1 MAAVH
6 RKLTAASL
14 IAPSIR
20 SVPLT
25 PTPRARRA
33 AQATALIALTA
44 GALLTV
50 TTLAAP
56 AQAATAPSSAA
67 SAVTPPTAAA
77 PTVAAK
83 GALLVDDATGAT
95 VFAKDADTGR
105 RMASTTKIMTAAV
118 VLDAR
123 NLDLDREVTVEQ
135 AYRDYVAANGTS
147 TADLRTGDRLT
158 VRQLLYATMLP
169 SGSDAAYA
177 LADTYGTGATREA
190 RTASFIARMN
200 AKAAELGLA
209 DTVFASFD
217 GIGTDTT
224 TPRDLA
230 KLAQHAMDNATFR
243 TIVKATSYKST
254 APAANG
260 GTRTY
265 TWYNTNQLLGS
276 YAGVIGIKT
285 GTSTPAG
292 LCLVFAATRGDKTV
306 VGVVLNSTN
315 QYADAA
321 ALLDYGFGT
330 STAKTMKLR
339 QLPAGAQRD

>member
-1 MAAVH
+1 M
-6 RKLTAASL
+6 TTS
-14 IAPSIR
+14 
-20 SVPLT
+20 
-25 PTPRARRA
+25 PRARCA

-56 AQAATAPSSAA
+56 AQAAPAQAATAPSSTASAATA
-67 SAVTPPTAAA
+67 SAVPPPSVAA
-77 PTVAAK
+77 PAVAAK

-118 VLDAR
+118 VLGAR

-230 KLAQHAMDNATFR
+230 KLARHAMDNATFR
-243 TIVKATSYKST
+243 TIVQATSYKST

-292 LCLVFAATRGDKTV
+292 LCLVFAATRGDQMV

>member
-1 MAAVH
+1 M
-6 RKLTAASL
+6 ASL
-14 IAPSIR
+14 IR

-25 PTPRARRA
+25 TSPRALRA
-33 AQATALIALTA
+33 AHTTALITLTA

-56 AQAATAPSSAA
+56 ARAATPPAVASSVTSPSQA
-67 SAVTPPTAAA
+67 AAA
-77 PTVAAK
+77 PIVAAK
-83 GALLVDDATGAT
+83 GALLVDDASGAT
-95 VFAKDADTGR
+95 VFEKDADTGR
-105 RMASTTKIMTAAV
+105 RMASTTKITTAAI

-123 NLDLDREVTVEQ
+123 NLDLDREVTVQQ

-190 RTASFIARMN
+190 RTASFIAKMN
-200 AKAAELGLA
+200 TKAAELGLA

-243 TIVKATSYKST
+243 TIVKATSHKST

-276 YAGVIGIKT
+276 YEGVTGIKT

>member
-1 MAAVH
+1 M
-6 RKLTAASL
+6 TTS
-14 IAPSIR
+14 
-20 SVPLT
+20 
-25 PTPRARRA
+25 PRARRA
-33 AQATALIALTA
+33 AHATALIALTA

-50 TTLAAP
+50 TTLAGP
-56 AQAATAPSSAA
+56 AQAATAPSAAASAATA
-67 SAVTPPTAAA
+67 SAVTSPAA
-77 PTVAAK
+77 PAPAVAAK
-83 GALLVDDATGAT
+83 GALLVDDETGAT

-123 NLDLDREVTVEQ
+123 NLDLDREVTVQQ

-177 LADTYGTGATREA
+177 LADTYGTGATSEA

-243 TIVKATSYKST
+243 TIVKATSYKTT
-254 APAANG
+254 APATNG

-276 YAGVIGIKT
+276 YAGVIGVKT

-330 STAKTMKLR
+330 STAKTLKLR

>member
-1 MAAVH
+1 M
-6 RKLTAASL
+6 TTS
-14 IAPSIR
+14 
-20 SVPLT
+20 
-25 PTPRARRA
+25 PRALRA
-33 AQATALIALTA
+33 AHTTALITLTA

-56 AQAATAPSSAA
+56 AQAATPPAAA
-67 SAVTPPTAAA
+67 SAVTSQAVAA
-77 PTVAAK
+77 PVAPAPAVAAK
-83 GALLVDDATGAT
+83 GALLVDDASGDT
-95 VFAKDADTGR
+95 VFEKDAGTGR

-123 NLDLDREVTVEQ
+123 NLDLDREVTVQQ

-190 RTASFIARMN
+190 RTASFIAKMN
-200 AKAAELGLA
+200 AKAAELGLGE
-209 DTVFASFD
+209 TVFASFD

-230 KLAQHAMDNATFR
+230 KLAQHTMNDATFR
-243 TIVKATSYKST
+243 TIVKTTSYKST

-276 YAGVIGIKT
+276 YEGVTGIKT

-292 LCLVFAATRGDKTV
+292 LCLVFAATRGGKTV

-321 ALLDYGFGT
+321 ALLDYGFGM

-339 QLPAGAQRD
+339 KLPAGAQRD